1 MAMAGP
7 IGMAVLASIQKLT
20 CPHCKHVQA
29 RGRRLTGK
37 LICRQCKKPFAV
49 ADGVAPPPR
58 RSR

>member
-1 MAMAGP
+1 
-7 IGMAVLASIQKLT
+7 MAVLASIQKLT

-58 RSR
+58 RPR